1 MLLIII
7 LYFYFSCMIS
17 FPGHQTHDIRKQRN
31 PAFSFGT
38 RHAKFSNDCSPG
50 PGYLVP
56 ANITKHGVDGTPKYS
71 LYGRYKDQIAFKNPG
86 PGLFQICN

>member
-1 MLLIII
+1 M
-7 LYFYFSCMIS
+7 
-17 FPGHQTHDIRKQRN
+17 RKQRN

-38 RHAKFSNDCSPG
+38 RHAKFTNDCSPG

-71 LYGRYKDQIAFKNPG
+71 LYGRYKDLNAFKNPG
-86 PGLFQICN
+86 PGKYTIFT